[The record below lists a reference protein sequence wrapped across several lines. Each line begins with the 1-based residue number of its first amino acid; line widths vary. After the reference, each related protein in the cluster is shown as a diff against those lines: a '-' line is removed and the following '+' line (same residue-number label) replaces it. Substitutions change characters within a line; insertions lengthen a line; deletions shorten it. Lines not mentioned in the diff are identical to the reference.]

1 MALLSSTLGTWTSR
15 DIRGAS
21 QLESVFPRAGRSLL
35 GNVCRLSWLPQCL
48 EMSQLKC
55 QLVLLQCIYGLK
67 KIPPK
72 ASLFCLDKNPF
83 VLLSPPPFYF
93 CACRLVAKISNFP
106 YLKVF
111 LAEVHEDFLPLFL
124 NARINVLKAVL
135 PRVQVGVQCQ
145 VSTSWLPPVRDSW
158 LAIGLG
164 RGSPLYIKRRG
175 P

>member
-1 MALLSSTLGTWTSR
+1 MQTLVAATVFGNEPVEMPIGSSAMYIWT
-15 DIRGAS
+15 
-21 QLESVFPRAGRSLL
+21 E
-35 GNVCRLSWLPQCL
+35 
-48 EMSQLKC
+48 
-55 QLVLLQCIYGLK
+55 

-83 VLLSPPPFYF
+83 VFLSPPPFYF

-135 PRVQVGVQCQ
+135 PRVQVGMQCQ

-158 LAIGLG
+158 LAIGLE